1 MNRTNSTAQM
11 VTSGGPG
18 CKQNL
23 KLIVRRLPESKTRFN
38 LIVIKGGTVL
48 ETVTAD
54 SAQLIKDYIDSEW
67 PVGTQVQWL
76 VI

>member
-1 MNRTNSTAQM
+1 MNRTNPTAQM
-11 VTSGGPG
+11 VTSGGTG
-18 CKQNL
+18 CKENL

-38 LIVIKGGTVL
+38 LIVIKGDRII
-48 ETVTAD
+48 ETITAD

-67 PVGTQVQWL
+67 PVGTRVQWL